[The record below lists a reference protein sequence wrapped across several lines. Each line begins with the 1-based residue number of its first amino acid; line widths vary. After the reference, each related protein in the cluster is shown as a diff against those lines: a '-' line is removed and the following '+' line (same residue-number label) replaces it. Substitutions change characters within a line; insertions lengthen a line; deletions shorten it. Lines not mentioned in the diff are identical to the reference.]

1 MKKTRLLIFVVAYN
15 HEKFVESVISRIP
28 KKLSKLYDLEIL
40 IIDDASKDNTFEISK
55 KIQMLYKKK
64 GIFKINVFYNS
75 IIKVMEAIKKLAT
88 TIL

>member
-1 MKKTRLLIFVVAYN
+1 M
-15 HEKFVESVISRIP
+15 
-28 KKLSKLYDLEIL
+28 EIL

-75 IIKVMEAIKKLAT
+75 INQGYGGNQKIGYHYSIKQKFDFVASLNP
-88 TIL
+88 